1 MVYGGDRSSKAE
13 SKAQELEEKV
23 SEMKA
28 SLSEKDA
35 VVTMERE
42 KRMRAEQDLQRQM
55 ILLERTQR
63 ELTTMAQRASALR
76 AEGRK
81 ARKEVL
87 DAAECLRDVA
97 GILQATSNT
106 TRDALQ
112 LEFNLDNDTDMS
124 MISHR
129 QDEDEHATEMD
140 SLGVQE
146 IISVVTTIKSFG
158 SIIRRVPQN
167 QAAFETTLR
176 RLEAENTRLQR
187 ELDSIEIVHDDRIQ
201 RLHSE
206 IKQLEEQ
213 LRVVRR
219 NADSGKEASRS
230 VAHLE
235 HEISLL
241 REQCNKSDR
250 REKEMVMEIATLTTA
265 LEKQNDE
272 GATSRRHENVDNV
285 EV

>member
-1 MVYGGDRSSKAE
+1 M
-13 SKAQELEEKV
+13 QELEEKIT
-23 SEMKA
+23 EMKS

-42 KRMRAEQDLQRQM
+42 KRMRAEQDLQRQV
-55 ILLERTQR
+55 ILLDRTQR
-63 ELTTMAQRASALR
+63 ELTTTSQRASALR

-97 GILQATSNT
+97 GILQGASSVNG
-106 TRDALQ
+106 DSLQ
-112 LEFNLDNDTDMS
+112 LEFNLDGDHDVS

-129 QDEDEHATEMD
+129 LDDDERATEVD
-140 SLGVQE
+140 SMGVQE
-146 IISVVTTIKSFG
+146 IISVVNTIKSFG

-167 QAAFETTLR
+167 QSAYEATLR
-176 RLEAENTRLQR
+176 RLEGENTRLQR
-187 ELDSIEIVHDDRIQ
+187 ELDGIEVIHDDRIQ

-219 NADSGKEASRS
+219 NADSGKEASRT
-230 VAHLE
+230 VAQLE
-235 HEISLL
+235 HENALL
-241 REQCNKSDR
+241 RERCNKSDR
-250 REKEMVMEIATLTTA
+250 REKEMVLEIATLTTA
-265 LEKQNDE
+265 LEKQNE
-272 GATSRRHENVDNV
+272 GIESTSRNQQMLEHS
-285 EV
+285 EVGALITWYVLCI

>member
-1 MVYGGDRSSKAE
+1 M
-13 SKAQELEEKV
+13 QELEDKV
-23 SEMKA
+23 TEMKA
-28 SLSEKDA
+28 TLSEKDA
-35 VVTMERE
+35 VANMERE
-42 KRMRAEQDLQRQM
+42 KRMRAEQDLQRQ
-55 ILLERTQR
+55 LLLLDRTQR
-63 ELTTMAQRASALR
+63 ELTTTSQRASALR

-81 ARKEVL
+81 ARKEIL

-97 GILQATSNT
+97 GILQATSSVSGDT
-106 TRDALQ
+106 LQ

-129 QDEDEHATEMD
+129 RDDDEHVAEVD

-146 IISVVTTIKSFG
+146 IIAVVTTIKSFG
-158 SIIRRVPQN
+158 NIIRRVPQN

-176 RLEAENTRLQR
+176 RLEGENVRLQR

-219 NADSGKEASRS
+219 NADTSKEASRT

-235 HEISLL
+235 HEITLL
-241 REQCNKSDR
+241 RERCNKSDR
-250 REKEMVMEIATLTTA
+250 VEKEMVMEIATLTTA
-265 LEKQNDE
+265 LEKQNEDGE
-272 GATSRRHENVDNV
+272 VIRRHGNPDHT
-285 EV
+285 EVQQLLVVHTTLS